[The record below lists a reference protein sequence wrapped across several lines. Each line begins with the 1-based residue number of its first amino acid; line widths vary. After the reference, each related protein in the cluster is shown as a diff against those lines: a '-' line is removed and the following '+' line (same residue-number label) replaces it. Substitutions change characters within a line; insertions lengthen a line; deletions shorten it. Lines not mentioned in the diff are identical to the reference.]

1 MSRGRDDVA
10 HGSMKIGD
18 KSLRGKRTYAGAY
31 NTPGGNVKHDIRWIT
46 MVVEVQTDARPYGNF
61 VSFDGRGQI
70 VEKSG
75 RRRDDRSDQNPKR
88 EGKTPDGDIKRL
100 DEGALLR
107 RVG

>member
-1 MSRGRDDVA
+1 MIKV
-10 HGSMKIGD
+10 
-18 KSLRGKRTYAGAY
+18 Y
-31 NTPGGNVKHDIRWIT
+31 
-46 MVVEVQTDARPYGNF
+46 TDSYPQGNF
-61 VSFDGRGQI
+61 VRFDSRGQI

-75 RRRDDRSDQNPKR
+75 RRRDNRGDQNPKR